1 MRPIQEILG
10 KKLLI
15 IDGAMGT
22 LLMQAGVRP
31 EEGFDLQNLT
41 NPDKVQ
47 AVHQAYVDAGAN
59 IIETNTFGANRI
71 KLADYN
77 ASDKAKEI
85 NIAAVKIAKLAA
97 GDKAYVCGSIG
108 PLGKLLHPYG
118 AVNFDDAYEAF
129 AEQAKALSAGGAD
142 ILCIE
147 TISDLQEMRAAII
160 AAKQNTKLPIIS
172 SMTYDENQRT
182 VYGTPPEVH
191 SVVAQALGADVIS
204 ANCSTGPEGMLEV
217 AKKFIAT
224 TALPIMVMPNAG
236 MPVLENGEAIYRMK
250 PEEFAKYAQKFA
262 KIGVSIIGGC
272 CGTNPDHIKAIS
284 SLSLSIPIG

>member
-118 AVNFDDAYEAF
+118 AVNFDEAYEAF
-129 AEQAKALSAGGAD
+129 AEQARALSAGGAD

-191 SVVAQALGADVIS
+191 SVVAQAL
-204 ANCSTGPEGMLEV
+204 
-217 AKKFIAT
+217 
-224 TALPIMVMPNAG
+224 
-236 MPVLENGEAIYRMK
+236 
-250 PEEFAKYAQKFA
+250 
-262 KIGVSIIGGC
+262 
-272 CGTNPDHIKAIS
+272 
-284 SLSLSIPIG
+284 